1 MAAIGI
7 GLVFIAYTT
16 GLYGYCLIR
25 GYDITPKQL
34 FSSSWPP
41 GSDETKGK

>member
-7 GLVFIAYTT
+7 GVLWMSYTI

-25 GYDITPKQL
+25 GYNITPKQL
-34 FSSSWPP
+34 LAKNWSAAISQGLS
-41 GSDETKGK
+41 